1 MNFASQR
8 YFVLSSK
15 RFFHSLEHALVSFA
29 LTAPLMML
37 SACSSTPTT
46 SHSPSDSPMS
56 ADSSS
61 RATSNATK
69 GKAAKFAL
77 IINGSPTDK
86 SWNQQAVKA
95 TQALK
100 AKGMDVAVSESVSP
114 ADAERVLRQYAEAG
128 YGTIVAHSFN
138 YGDAVFK
145 VAKEFP
151 NVNFAWAGGINK
163 TAANVADY
171 DQPFYQG
178 AYLVGL
184 IGAKL
189 SKTGKLG
196 ALYGF
201 DIPVCHS
208 MGEAMLA
215 GAKTVRPDATLTSA
229 AVGNWD
235 DVAKAKEAALSQ
247 AETGVD
253 FWIGCGQGPTI
264 GQIEAAKTKGGYATS
279 YVGDMSSLGPQV
291 VALNLLWKIEPL
303 FSKMIEDIQA
313 KKFANRYYKLGV
325 ADGVIDVEAAP
336 GFKNK
341 LTREQADALKT
352 TRAKIASGELTV
364 PFVPK

>member
-1 MNFASQR
+1 MNPKSFLQTFEQTLASLV
-8 YFVLSSK
+8 FV
-15 RFFHSLEHALVSFA
+15 
-29 LTAPLMML
+29 TPLMLMV
-37 SACSSTPTT
+37 ACTSTPTT
-46 SHSPSDSPMS
+46 STSQSPSTSP
-56 ADSSS
+56 AASSPT
-61 RATSNATK
+61 AEAK
-69 GKAAKFAL
+69 VAKFAL
-77 IINGSPTDK
+77 IINGPPTDK
-86 SWNQQAVKA
+86 SWNQRAVEA
-95 TQALK
+95 SQTLK
-100 AKGMDVAVSESVSP
+100 AKGVDVAVSESVSP
-114 ADAERVLRQYAEAG
+114 ADIERVLRQYAEAG

-171 DQPFYQG
+171 DQPFYEG
-178 AYLVGL
+178 AYLVGQV
-184 IGAKL
+184 GAKL

-264 GQIEAAKTKGGYATS
+264 GQIEAAKAKGGYTTS
-279 YVGDMSSLGPQV
+279 YVGDMSPLGPQV
-291 VALNLLWKIEPL
+291 VAVNLLWNMEPL
-303 FSKMIEDIQA
+303 FNKMVEDTKTKTFTNQ
-313 KKFANRYYKLGV
+313 YYRMGIAEGAISV
-325 ADGVIDVEAAP
+325 DVAP

-341 LTREQADALKT
+341 LTNDQTQALEA
-352 TRAKIASGELTV
+352 TRAKIASGELKV